1 LAEPTRTDQAA
12 LTDELARLRRR
23 VEELEGAKLKQEA
36 LARELAEDLEGER
49 SFRETLLDSMRE
61 AIYITEAEGFRIF
74 FANRTFLKEY
84 ELSSGEV
91 VGLPCYRLNNH
102 QDSPCPPQTG
112 RCPSRRALETGQ
124 AVIAELIIPQAD
136 AEPSFIEYSTLPVP
150 DQSGRPRWLLHV
162 ERDITERKEAEARL
176 QAANRELRRSNAF
189 LRNLIMSSVD
199 AVIAAD
205 MTGRI
210 LIFTKAAGQI
220 TGYTE
225 AEALEKLDIRDI
237 YPGDG
242 AREIMR
248 RLRSD
253 DYGLRGQLQSDDV
266 ELLCKDGST
275 VPIRLSAA
283 IVYED
288 EVEVATVGFFYD
300 LREKRR
306 MEQEL
311 DKTRIQ
317 LLQAEKMA
325 SLGKLAAG
333 VAHQLNNPLGGITIF
348 GHLLLED
355 YPLEPE
361 VRADIQRI
369 LEDAERCQ
377 KIVKELLQ
385 FARQTDDL
393 ARPCEVNETL
403 LRTVFFLENQPL
415 FHNIAIDKE
424 LAPSLPG
431 VSADPHQLSQAFM
444 NIILNAVDAMEGQGR
459 LTLKTQPYPGG
470 EGVVVEISDTGPGIP
485 EEAMPFIFDPFF
497 TTKEEGKGT
506 GLGLSVAFGI
516 IENCQGRITARND
529 PRGGATFRIELPRFR
544 EPEAGTADDR

>member
-1 LAEPTRTDQAA
+1 MPSPTRKEQAA
-12 LTDELARLRRR
+12 KTREPDRLRKR
-23 VEELEGAKLKQEA
+23 VEELTGELEEERGFREA
-36 LARELAEDLEGER
+36 LLN
-49 SFRETLLDSMRE
+49 SMRE
-61 AIYITEAEGFRIF
+61 AVYITEAEGFKIIF
-74 FANRTFLKEY
+74 GNRTFLKEY
-84 ELSSGEV
+84 GLTSGEV
-91 VGLPCYRLNNH
+91 IGQPCHRLNNF
-102 QDSPCPPQTG
+102 QDYPCPLDSG
-112 RCPSRRALETGQ
+112 RCPSRQALATGHP
-124 AVIAELIIPQAD
+124 VISELIIPGD
-136 AEPSFIEYSTLPVP
+136 GSEPSYIEYSTLPVP
-150 DQSGRPRWLLHV
+150 DKNGRPRWLLHV
-162 ERDITERKEAEARL
+162 ERDITERKQAETRL
-176 QAANRELRRSNAF
+176 QEANRELRRSNAF
-189 LRNLIMSSVD
+189 FRNLIMSSVD

-210 LIFTKAAGQI
+210 LIFTKAAGRI

-225 AEALEKLDIRDI
+225 TEALNELDIRDI
-237 YPGDG
+237 YPGHG

-253 DYGLRGQLQSDDV
+253 DYGLKGQLQSDDV

-288 EVEVATVGFFYD
+288 EAEVATVGFFYD

-355 YPLEPE
+355 YDLEAE

-369 LEDAERCQ
+369 LGDAERCQ
-377 KIVKELLQ
+377 EIVKELLQ
-385 FARQTDDL
+385 FARQTEDV
-393 ARPCEVNETL
+393 ARPCDVNETL
-403 LRTVFFLENQPL
+403 LRTVFFLESQPI
-415 FHNIAIDKE
+415 FHNIKMVKE
-424 LAPSLPG
+424 LDETLPG
-431 VSADPHQLSQAFM
+431 ISADPQQLSQAFM
-444 NIILNAVDAMEGQGR
+444 NIILNAADAMEGRGR
-459 LTLKTQPYPGG
+459 LTLRTCSDRKG
-470 EGVVVEISDTGPGIP
+470 EGVVVEISDSGPGIP
-485 EEAMPFIFDPFF
+485 ETIMPFIFDPFY

-516 IENCQGRITARND
+516 VENCQGRITARNMNK
-529 PRGGATFRIELPRFR
+529 GGAAFRIELPRYR
-544 EPEAGTADDR
+544 EPGPGTDDEP